1 MPRRTVV
8 LLSVIVVGVVAL
20 AGCGAPEPLTG
31 TVAVR
36 GSRNVLPIVSG
47 YAGGFAEEHPYVRF
61 DVAMNGTGVGVEEF
75 CAGLVPIV
83 GASRAL
89 SPAERAAC
97 RASGVPYARFVVAR
111 DAVILFTRTDPP
123 ATCLTLPQVYAAAG
137 APATGTTTWEE
148 VARRSGTPVDG
159 WLTGP
164 VTVVGP
170 PETSGTMT
178 VFVDLALVPVA
189 DATGEAPGLRADYQ
203 TVSAEQGV
211 RSAATARPGALGIA
225 GYASA
230 ADWRDDLRL
239 AAIDAGDGCVR
250 PTPETI
256 SDGSY
261 PLSRSLEV
269 LVNLGWARRDPAVR
283 TFVAGLL
290 DPARSAQVR
299 AVGGVPVGERT
310 ASRNG
315 ERWRALLDGGTR

>member
-1 MPRRTVV
+1 MPRRTVA
-8 LLSVIVVGVVAL
+8 LISVIVGGIVAL
-20 AGCGAPEPLTG
+20 AGCGTSEPLTG
-31 TVAVR
+31 SVAVR
-36 GSRNVLPIVSG
+36 GSRNVLPIVSA

-75 CAGLVPIV
+75 CAGLVPVV

-164 VTVVGP
+164 VAVVGP

-189 DATGEAPGLRADYQ
+189 DATGEPPGLRADYQ

-225 GYASA
+225 GYAVA

-239 AAIDAGDGCVR
+239 AAVDAGAGCVS
-250 PTPETI
+250 PTPANI
-256 SDGSY
+256 ASGAY
-261 PLSRSLEV
+261 PLSRPLEI
-269 LVNLGWARRDPAVR
+269 LVNLAWARRDPVVQA
-283 TFVAGLL
+283 FVSGLL
-290 DPARSAQVR
+290 DPARAAQVR
-299 AVGGVPVGERT
+299 AVGGVAVGGRT
-310 ASRNG
+310 AVRNG
-315 ERWRALLDGGTR
+315 ERWRTLLDGGAG